1 MNDLNLF
8 ADKSSRQLITD
19 RAIKFSQASGIFM
32 GTSSWKYG
40 GWQGLVYHRHYKSKH
55 AFQAQCL
62 NEYAKYFP
70 AVGVDATFYRCP
82 SKETLQDLAAQTH
95 DHFKFGLKA
104 TEEITVYKYP
114 THPRYGQRK
123 GLVNPNFLNA
133 DLFLEKFVEPATELG
148 PKLGPI
154 MLQFASLPPK
164 LISEGSFLNEL
175 NDFLARLPSELQ
187 FATEIRNR
195 QLFNSEYFD
204 VLRSHNIAH
213 VHSSWSF
220 MPPFE
225 EQIANQSSF
234 TGDFFAMRLLT
245 PYQMEYS
252 QAVETFFPYST
263 LQKPQPKVRN
273 ALIKQLNRAMGE
285 QFPGYVFINNRL
297 EGASP
302 ITINEVL
309 ASIIEGNPSSEF

>member
-1 MNDLNLF
+1 MTDLNLF
-8 ADKSSRQLITD
+8 SSNHESPPVTD
-19 RAIKFSQASGIFM
+19 QAIQFSLDSAIFM
-32 GTSSWKYG
+32 GTSSWKYA
-40 GWQGLVYHRHYKSKH
+40 GWQGLIYNEHYKSKRS
-55 AFQAQCL
+55 FQTQCL
-62 NEYAKYFP
+62 REYAKYFP
-70 AVGVDATFYRCP
+70 AVGVDATFYRFP
-82 SKETLQDLAAQTH
+82 TTDIFHDMADLTP

-123 GLVNPNFLNA
+123 GLLNSNFLNA
-133 DLFLEKFVEPATELG
+133 DLFLEKFVEPARQLG
-148 PKLGPI
+148 QKLGPI

-164 LISEGSFLNEL
+164 LIKDGSFLNEL
-175 NDFLARLPSELQ
+175 DDFLARLPGELQ

-195 QLFNSEYFD
+195 QLFDNEYFSM
-204 VLRSHNIAH
+204 LRSHNVAH
-213 VHSSWSF
+213 IHTSWTF

-225 EQIANQSSF
+225 DQTAVESSF

-245 PYQMEYS
+245 PYQVEYS
-252 QAVETFFPYST
+252 QAVESFYPYST

-273 ALIKQLNRAMGE
+273 ALIKHLKQALGQ

-302 ITINEVL
+302 LTINDVL
-309 ASIIEGNPSSEF
+309 SRIIEDGTGAQL